1 MLYDIDKVWMGN
13 LGREKMQDKNN
24 KVQAVV
30 LAAGQ
35 GKRMKS
41 DLPKMLHEVLGRSII
56 SRVLDCLSALP
67 IEKIH
72 IVLGHGEKQIR
83 QFLDANLPDVEVVY
97 YRQEPQLGTG
107 HALMQVVPGL
117 SQFDGTLLLTYGDT
131 PLLTS
136 NTLAELLQEH
146 QNAGA
151 TLSLL
156 TAKLDDAKNYGRIV
170 RNDKGQLLQI
180 VEDKD
185 ATPEQKA
192 IKEINSGIYCFQ
204 WPQISNGLAALKN
217 DNQQKEYYLT
227 DLVAWAV
234 KEKHTVASKV
244 AQDVSEVSGINSR
257 AELAEASRL
266 LNERALRKLALDS
279 GVTIVDWQSTW
290 IAPEVEIGK
299 DSTVLPGCYLTGKIE
314 IGASC
319 VIGPQ
324 TVMKGPVRIGDRS
337 TVLLSYLTNSQVGA
351 DCRVGPFAHL
361 RDNAQAAD
369 NVRIGNYVEI
379 KNSQIG
385 SHTNVSHLSYV
396 GDASLGSQVNIGA
409 GTITANYDHV
419 SKLKSRT
426 TMKDGASTGCN
437 AVLVAPVVV
446 GKESVV
452 AAGTVV
458 TKDVPDGALAVGRA
472 RQEVKAGWTESK
484 KRKLDGQAATKTG
497 KS

>member
-1 MLYDIDKVWMGN
+1 
-13 LGREKMQDKNN
+13 
-24 KVQAVV
+24 
-30 LAAGQ
+30 
-35 GKRMKS
+35 
-41 DLPKMLHEVLGRSII
+41 
-56 SRVLDCLSALP
+56 
-67 IEKIH
+67 
-72 IVLGHGEKQIR
+72 
-83 QFLDANLPDVEVVY
+83 
-97 YRQEPQLGTG
+97 
-107 HALMQVVPGL
+107 
-117 SQFDGTLLLTYGDT
+117 
-131 PLLTS
+131 LLTS